1 MIPCDESEHKI
12 ALYVDHEL
20 SGAEALELEA
30 HLTECARCRLA
41 YEDLRAASLYRDP
54 VRIAFDIR
62 AGKYSICGNEF
73 DPSRQPLEIKL
84 GAVDEFVL
92 STLNAVKPRHHP
104 FHMHV
109 NPFQQIA
116 VNNTPLA
123 QPIWRDTVIVE
134 KDQPVTVRMRP
145 VTFTG
150 DSVIHCP
157 ANRSGP

>member
-1 MIPCDESEHKI
+1 
-12 ALYVDHEL
+12 
-20 SGAEALELEA
+20 
-30 HLTECARCRLA
+30 LA
-41 YEDLRAASLYRDP
+41 PYEDLRAASLYRDP

-123 QPIWRDTVIVE
+123 HPIWRDTVIVE

-150 DSVIHCP
+150 ESVIHCHILDHEDRGMMMKFRIVDGEP
-157 ANRSGP
+157 QPPGC